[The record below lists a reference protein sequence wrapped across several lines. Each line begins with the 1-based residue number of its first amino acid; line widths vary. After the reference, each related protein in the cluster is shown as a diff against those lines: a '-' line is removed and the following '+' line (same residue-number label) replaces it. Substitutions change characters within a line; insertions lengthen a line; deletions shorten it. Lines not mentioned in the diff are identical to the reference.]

1 MFGKFGK
8 LGNEVETNKTSEN
21 EFIIF
26 GGGNASTE
34 SSKVYDFEDAPSQY
48 DSTVDKIFDLGNA

>member
-1 MFGKFGK
+1 MFGKLGK
-8 LGNEVETNKTSEN
+8 LGNEVESAKTSEG

-34 SSKVYDFEDAPSQY
+34 AQKIYDFEDAPSQY
-48 DSTVDKIFDLGNA
+48 DSSTDRIFDLGNA